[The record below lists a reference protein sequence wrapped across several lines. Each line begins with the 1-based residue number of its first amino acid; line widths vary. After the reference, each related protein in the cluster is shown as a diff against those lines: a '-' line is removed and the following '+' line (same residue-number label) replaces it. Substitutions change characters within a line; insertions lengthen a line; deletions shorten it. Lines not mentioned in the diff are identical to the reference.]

1 MKHILNSLSTKIVC
15 ACICICI
22 CVYVSAVVLIS
33 SVSSAAFALTTN
45 TANGITYL
53 TGGVTLD
60 ERQEMAEQRNKFSL
74 LLKLAAKSGRYLG
87 DASVVVTNG
96 KGATVFESTTDGPW
110 LLVNLPAGSY
120 TLKATSGGVSQSQK
134 ISIGKNAR
142 RELTMYWNVI
152 DKDDAKE

>member
-1 MKHILNSLSTKIVC
+1 MNHALHFLSKNVIGIIAAAIV
-15 ACICICI
+15 
-22 CVYVSAVVLIS
+22 SFGS
-33 SVSSAAFALTTN
+33 STAFALTTN

-60 ERQEMAEQRNKFSL
+60 ERQEMADQRKNFSL
-74 LLKLAAKSGRYLG
+74 LLKFAAKSGRYLG
-87 DASVVVTNG
+87 DVSVNITNG
-96 KGATVFESTTDGPW
+96 KGAPVFESTTDGPW

-120 TLKATSGGVSQSQK
+120 TLMATSGGVSQSQK

>member
-1 MKHILNSLSTKIVC
+1 MNHALNFLSKNIIGIIAVAIVT
-15 ACICICI
+15 
-22 CVYVSAVVLIS
+22 VGS
-33 SVSSAAFALTTN
+33 STAFALTTN

-60 ERQEMAEQRNKFSL
+60 ERQEMADQRKNFSL
-74 LLKLAAKSGRYLG
+74 LLKFAAKSGRYLG
-87 DASVVVTNG
+87 DVAVNITNG
-96 KGATVFESTTDGPW
+96 KGAAVFESTTDGPW

-134 ISIGKNAR
+134 ISIGENAR

-152 DKDDAKE
+152 DKDDTKE